1 MWEFFEP
8 ELRKRLSEI
17 NVEEGMSERVR
28 SALLEMLPSGQTTV
42 EDLARRL
49 LVSRRTMQRRLG
61 DEGTSFKAIA
71 ARHGERSEGA

>member
-1 MWEFFEP
+1 MWEFFEL

-42 EDLARRL
+42 EDLALPALEARSARR
-49 LVSRRTMQRRLG
+49 VVPDRRRRG
-61 DEGTSFKAIA
+61 RIA
-71 ARHGERSEGA
+71 AVA